1 MLSVPCVRGV
11 TKLLSVHLP
20 GLNCEIPLRGTNGT
34 LTFFELDQEVVGAFF
49 TGDVLRKI
57 LCIADQETRKLKSI
71 C

>member
-34 LTFFELDQEVVGAFF
+34 LTFFELDQEVVGAFLLGTF
-49 TGDVLRKI
+49 
-57 LCIADQETRKLKSI
+57 
-71 C
+71 